1 MNATLVAGLMAEGLK
16 RRHFRVIGT
25 SAVEHAYSARAPQ
38 REILGAVVAIRS
50 TQAVGSDRGHDEGGV
65 DATQPVEI
73 QSYAIHLR
81 RRDVVHQNIGVG
93 YQILENPEA
102 LLSRNIE
109 GDAALV
115 SIEVKKESALLRMHV
130 VIGERAAGS

>member
-1 MNATLVAGLMAEGLK
+1 MRAELMRL
-16 RRHFRVIGT
+16 
-25 SAVEHAYSARAPQ
+25 
-38 REILGAVVAIRS
+38 
-50 TQAVGSDRGHDEGGV
+50 
-65 DATQPVEI
+65 QPVEI